1 MIEAATV
8 HPALQVLL
16 GRSVTRSTLR
26 ALLEIIRYTYENG
39 IPSND
44 RVNYYHCWQ
53 CGTYGHSLS
62 LRLLM
67 QSLHAHPT

>member
-16 GRSVTRSTLR
+16 GRSVTRSTIR

-53 CGTYGHSLS
+53 
-62 LRLLM
+62 
-67 QSLHAHPT
+67 